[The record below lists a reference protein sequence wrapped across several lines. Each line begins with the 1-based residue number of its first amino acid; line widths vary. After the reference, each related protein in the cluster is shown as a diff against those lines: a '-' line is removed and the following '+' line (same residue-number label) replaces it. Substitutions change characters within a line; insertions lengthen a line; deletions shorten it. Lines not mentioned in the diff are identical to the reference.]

1 MDLVLVG
8 LPGSG
13 KSSVG
18 RRIAARHA
26 ARFVDLD
33 ATIEE
38 AAGLTIAQLFE
49 AEGETG
55 FRARERAAVAALG
68 QPDSAPKLRRVIAT
82 GGGTVIDPA
91 NRWALYRGRRAVW
104 LNGPPEVLAQRL
116 RNSPHP
122 RPLLQG
128 HDPVGSIRELAA
140 DRERFYGPALR
151 LNGLSQV
158 ATVLDRLD
166 AFIEG
171 SAPAG
176 TILLAADTRLGRIR
190 IGESFATRA
199 LIDLLA
205 EHGAPRAILV
215 SEPGAWA
222 AVGKALA
229 AGLADGGV
237 PVERVLMPAGES
249 AKRLSVIET
258 AAGELARLRVER
270 TEPLIAIGGGALGDA
285 AGFLAAT
292 WLRGV
297 PLIHVP
303 TTLVAQI
310 DSSIGGKTA
319 VDLAEGKNL
328 VGAFHQPAAILI
340 DVELVAGL
348 PGRQR
353 RSALGEAAK
362 MAALGDEAL
371 FALLER
377 EGGGIIR
384 ADPAVIARGAVAEL
398 VERCAWAK
406 VEIVLA
412 DEHESGGHAE
422 ASADPS
428 MSARI
433 EAGRFALNLGHSL
446 GHGFEAAAGYGE
458 ALLHGEAVA
467 YGLRASCRIGVAL
480 GVTPVDRADRI
491 EHLLT
496 TLGLAPAGGL
506 HELGLDRTDVLR
518 ALSTDK
524 KHAGGRLRWV
534 LPTADFVALRTDVPA
549 ALIERVTDELLE
561 ARP

>member
-13 KSSVG
+13 KTSVG
-18 RRIAARHA
+18 RRIAARHG

-33 ATIEE
+33 AAIEE
-38 AAGLTIAQLFE
+38 AAGQTIPEIFAAGGE
-49 AEGETG
+49 AG
-55 FRARERAAVAALG
+55 FRAHERAAVAALG
-68 QPDSAPKLRRVIAT
+68 RPDPEPELRRVIAT
-82 GGGTVIDPA
+82 GGGTVVDPA

-116 RNSPHP
+116 RHSPHP

-128 HDPVGSIRELAA
+128 RDPVGTIRELAA
-140 DRERFYGPALR
+140 GRERFYSPAAR

-158 ATVLDRLD
+158 GAVLDRLD
-166 AFIEG
+166 ALIVD
-171 SAPAG
+171 AG
-176 TILLAADTRLGRIR
+176 PGGTTLLAADTRLGRIR
-190 IGESFATRA
+190 IGESFAGA
-199 LIDLLA
+199 ALLA
-205 EHGAPRAILV
+205 ILAELGAPRAIFV

-222 AVGKALA
+222 AVGEALA
-229 AGLADGGV
+229 ADVAAAGL
-237 PVERVLMPAGES
+237 PVERVLLPAGEA
-249 AKRLSVIET
+249 AKRLGVIET

-270 TEPLIAIGGGALGDA
+270 TEPLIALGGGALGDA

-297 PLIHVP
+297 PLVHVP

-328 VGAFHQPAAILI
+328 VGAFHQPAAILV
-340 DVELVAGL
+340 DVALVAGL
-348 PGRQR
+348 PERQR
-353 RSALGEAAK
+353 RSALGEAVK

-377 EGGGIIR
+377 DGRGIIR
-384 ADPAVIARGAVAEL
+384 ADPAVIAHGALAEL
-398 VERCAWAK
+398 VERCLWAK
-406 VEIVLA
+406 VEVVLA
-412 DEHESGGHAE
+412 DEREAGGRAGGAE
-422 ASADPS
+422 DPLVA
-428 MSARI
+428 ARI
-433 EAGRFALNLGHSL
+433 EAGRLALNLGHSL

-467 YGLRASCRIGVAL
+467 YGLRAACRIGLEL
-480 GVTPVDRADRI
+480 GVTPVDRAARI
-491 EHLLT
+491 EALLT
-496 TLGLAPAGGL
+496 TLDLAPAGGL
-506 HELGLDRTDVLR
+506 DRLGLDRAEVLQ
-518 ALSTDK
+518 ALGADK

-534 LPTADFVALRTDVPA
+534 LPTADFVTVRSDVPA

-561 ARP
+561 APP